1 MVTLPNER
9 AGEDSTFQK
18 LCAATH
24 GLAESFKMDAPQLKV
39 GTLDSLM
46 SLSDDLGKHDSS
58 IEMVI
63 RKIER
68 QYHDIAK
75 DGAAPLSVGSVSPQR
90 FLETFTWDVAKY
102 SKRRALPELV
112 TLILSGVGSVE
123 DELKQLSINLTETT
137 QRLAGLTRKKG
148 GNLTAAPL
156 EEILKPEDVREL
168 IDTEFMR
175 TVFIVVPKSSEAEF
189 LSTYD
194 GIGDEIVGYG
204 GPDWRN
210 SRGCGEPDN
219 NYGPFCDR
227 RRETGSPVV
236 PGSATKI
243 LSEGEHVLFS
253 VVTLKGQYKA
263 GYLDEDDVFQQGNY
277 VDFYDAFKASAR
289 EKRFI
294 VRDYKKEST
303 ASSADSRNELH
314 EVEVLFAEKQA
325 GLERWCR
332 THYGE
337 ALSAWVHL
345 KVIRAFV
352 ESVLRYGLSSAGTQ
366 GRLEQRPNFMLA
378 VLKLGKN
385 KANPLKG
392 ALDKLVHHVETATEE
407 GEEAEYHPYCKL
419 EFVVS

>member
-175 TVFIVVPKSSEAEF
+175 TVFIVVPK
-189 LSTYD
+189 
-194 GIGDEIVGYG
+194 
-204 GPDWRN
+204 
-210 SRGCGEPDN
+210 
-219 NYGPFCDR
+219 
-227 RRETGSPVV
+227 
-236 PGSATKI
+236 
-243 LSEGEHVLFS
+243 
-253 VVTLKGQYKA
+253 
-263 GYLDEDDVFQQGNY
+263 
-277 VDFYDAFKASAR
+277 
-289 EKRFI
+289 
-294 VRDYKKEST
+294 
-303 ASSADSRNELH
+303 
-314 EVEVLFAEKQA
+314 
-325 GLERWCR
+325 
-332 THYGE
+332 
-337 ALSAWVHL
+337 
-345 KVIRAFV
+345 
-352 ESVLRYGLSSAGTQ
+352 
-366 GRLEQRPNFMLA
+366 
-378 VLKLGKN
+378 
-385 KANPLKG
+385 
-392 ALDKLVHHVETATEE
+392 
-407 GEEAEYHPYCKL
+407 
-419 EFVVS
+419 